1 MIYGIGIDIV
11 KVERLEK
18 WLSEKNAQNLVER
31 FFHKTELEAALA
43 NRKSAALRLAARFA
57 AKEAFGKALG
67 TGLKGIKLKDICV
80 KTSHNGKP
88 ELLLFGTAQ
97 VAMEKVGVKKVFV
110 SLSHE
115 REVAIGIVVLET

>member
-18 WLSEKNAQNLVER
+18 WLSGKNAQGLINR
-31 FFHKTELEAALA
+31 FFHKLELEAALA
-43 NRKSAALRLAARFA
+43 DRKTAALRLAARFA

-67 TGLKGIKLKDICV
+67 TGLKGIRLKDICV
-80 KTSHNGKP
+80 KSSHNGKP
-88 ELLLFGTAQ
+88 ELLLYDTAQ
-97 VAMEKVGVKKVFV
+97 IAMKNAGAKKAFV

-115 REVAIGIVVLET
+115 KEIAVGIVVLET